1 MPKTIHFE
9 RKQQLWLHIMTFWLF
24 WAWFWGLCLNQ
35 NHTFPCRMDFIF
47 YELLEENS
55 TASSWNMKS
64 VRQRKVFVWEKTS
77 PFWWN
82 SHDSIYNRVSYRNSP
97 NAVFRHRKFWE
108 TTRKIRISKPKS
120 KIRGILNFKQLMEAS
135 LHRSNGPRDQLHF
148 GVPSTDFA
156 DRGPSTKLE
165 FCNTYCSQSWPG
177 TLFRSTNFEKNPKK
191 LPKVV
196 GFVFFIKLT

>member
-1 MPKTIHFE
+1 MA
-9 RKQQLWLHIMTFWLF
+9 FWLF

-35 NHTFPCRMDFIF
+35 NHTFPCGMDFIF

-55 TASSWNMKS
+55 TASSWNMNS

-82 SHDSIYNRVSYRNSP
+82 SFGSICNRVSYRNSP
-97 NAVFRHRKFWE
+97 NAVFQHRKFWE

-156 DRGPSTKLE
+156 HRGPSTKLE
-165 FCNTYCSQSWPG
+165 FCNTYCSHGSHWSRWRAQRSRKTALLRASWPP
-177 TLFRSTNFEKNPKK
+177 N
-191 LPKVV
+191 
-196 GFVFFIKLT
+196 

>member
-1 MPKTIHFE
+1 MVQNIFHFFHSVFS
-9 RKQQLWLHIMTFWLF
+9 QINTFRW
-24 WAWFWGLCLNQ
+24 
-35 NHTFPCRMDFIF
+35 RMDFIF
-47 YELLEENS
+47 HELLEENS

-82 SHDSIYNRVSYRNSP
+82 SFGSIYNRVSYRNSP

-148 GVPSTDFA
+148 GVPTTDFF
-156 DRGPSTKLE
+156 SQILE
-165 FCNTYCSQSWPG
+165 FCNTY
-177 TLFRSTNFEKNPKK
+177 
-191 LPKVV
+191 
-196 GFVFFIKLT
+196 